1 MIQESDKDELILKV
15 LDGIAT
21 PDEIQTLARWMETDP
36 SNEVYFDQLKKAWNL
51 TSGPI
56 PSEERV
62 EHELGNYMEYIR
74 SKHRKYSIGLLLK
87 YAAIVMIP
95 LLSVIYWLQLE
106 KDEIPS
112 QMAVG
117 NPGIIPGEHKAM
129 LITAQGQTIALLPSQ
144 ERDICVQEDFVV
156 KNGQAG
162 IVYQDSKKAVSTLQ
176 YNTLKTPRGGE
187 YTVVLS
193 DGTKVYL
200 NAASELKY
208 PVQFDSKKRQVHLS
222 GEAYFNV
229 TKSGQPF
236 VVNIDGSK
244 IRVYG
249 TRFNVKGRSQK
260 TVETVLIEGKI
271 GFKSP
276 GRDEIQVIPGEQVAY
291 NVGSGDIKVERV
303 DVQYAMAWL
312 NNVFRYRDKPLDLV
326 LEDISTWYGVEFEA
340 RTELA
345 RIEITMNL
353 SKETPID
360 EVIQFLEEM
369 TDCKFIKERGHY
381 IVK

>member
-1 MIQESDKDELILKV
+1 MKFAHQSATIRQHGKGMIILETALETAGLTYVFPDGNGIKNIAFQVKRGEIYALYGGHHAGKSV
-15 LDGIAT
+15 L
-21 PDEIQTLARWMETDP
+21 L
-36 SNEVYFDQLKKAWNL
+36 
-51 TSGPI
+51 
-56 PSEERV
+56 
-62 EHELGNYMEYIR
+62 
-74 SKHRKYSIGLLLK
+74 
-87 YAAIVMIP
+87 
-95 LLSVIYWLQLE
+95 
-106 KDEIPS
+106 
-112 QMAVG
+112 
-117 NPGIIPGEHKAM
+117 
-129 LITAQGQTIALLPSQ
+129 QTIIGTLRP
-144 ERDICVQEDFVV
+144 
-156 KNGQAG
+156 QAG
-162 IVYQDSKKAVSTLQ
+162 TLKLFGNIDYQKERRRIGFVPQKPVTIGSLSPADMLRYFSSVFGTTEIHILDILHLNLKEKKMDSIVQKSNIQIANNHIMYDTARTAREIA
-176 YNTLKTPRGGE
+176 YNTLIIPAGFT
-187 YTVVLS
+187 YNVTLA
-193 DGTKVYL
+193 DGTEVTL
-200 NAASELKY
+200 NAGSRLKY
-208 PVQFDSKKRQVHLS
+208 PEEFVGDSREVELS

-276 GRDEIQVIPGEQVAY
+276 GRDEIQVVPGEQVAY

-303 DVQYAMAWL
+303 DVQYATAWL

>member
-1 MIQESDKDELILKV
+1 VPTLILA
-15 LDGIAT
+15 DGNSLNLKGKKMDSVVQKSNIQIANNHIMYDT
-21 PDEIQTLARWMETDP
+21 ARTAREIA
-36 SNEVYFDQLKKAWNL
+36 
-51 TSGPI
+51 
-56 PSEERV
+56 
-62 EHELGNYMEYIR
+62 
-74 SKHRKYSIGLLLK
+74 
-87 YAAIVMIP
+87 
-95 LLSVIYWLQLE
+95 
-106 KDEIPS
+106 
-112 QMAVG
+112 
-117 NPGIIPGEHKAM
+117 
-129 LITAQGQTIALLPSQ
+129 
-144 ERDICVQEDFVV
+144 
-156 KNGQAG
+156 
-162 IVYQDSKKAVSTLQ
+162 
-176 YNTLKTPRGGE
+176 YNTLIIPAGFT
-187 YTVVLS
+187 YNVTLA
-193 DGTKVYL
+193 DGTEVTL
-200 NAASELKY
+200 NAGSRLKY
-208 PVQFDSKKRQVHLS
+208 PEEFVGDLREVELS

>member
-1 MIQESDKDELILKV
+1 MKTEKDIEEMLDNVKIPSDEEVEAAGVRFDRRLRRVRMRRRIIWSGSSVAAVLCCGLVFASLWVREKEEVPEVTEIVSVIKMDHEFAVPTLILA
-15 LDGIAT
+15 DGNSLNLKEKKMDSVVQKSNIQIANNHIMYDT
-21 PDEIQTLARWMETDP
+21 VRTDREIA
-36 SNEVYFDQLKKAWNL
+36 
-51 TSGPI
+51 
-56 PSEERV
+56 
-62 EHELGNYMEYIR
+62 
-74 SKHRKYSIGLLLK
+74 
-87 YAAIVMIP
+87 
-95 LLSVIYWLQLE
+95 
-106 KDEIPS
+106 
-112 QMAVG
+112 
-117 NPGIIPGEHKAM
+117 
-129 LITAQGQTIALLPSQ
+129 
-144 ERDICVQEDFVV
+144 
-156 KNGQAG
+156 
-162 IVYQDSKKAVSTLQ
+162 
-176 YNTLKTPRGGE
+176 YNTLIIPAGFT
-187 YTVVLS
+187 YNVTLA
-193 DGTKVYL
+193 DGTEVTL
-200 NAASELKY
+200 NAGSRLKY
-208 PVQFDSKKRQVHLS
+208 PEEFVGDLREVELS

-236 VVNIDGSK
+236 EVNIDGSK

-276 GRDEIQVIPGEQVAY
+276 ARDEIQVVPGEQLAY

-303 DVQYAMAWL
+303 DVQYATAWL
-312 NNVFRYRDKPLDLV
+312 NNVFRYRDKPLNLV